1 MTNLKVS
8 LLLCCSDKLSA
19 DLDTSTTAPKPK
31 KKVAKT
37 SGKKGKAG
45 GGGRGKKNK
54 LEVFNTMPLDV
65 LREVSYAL
73 SASCVESGEE
83 TVD

>member
-19 DLDTSTTAPKPK
+19 DLDTYTTAPKPK

-65 LREVSYAL
+65 LREVCYTL
-73 SASCVESGEE
+73 FASGIVSGEE
-83 TVD
+83 NCD